1 MRLDQSALAS
11 EQGLVDQDLFS
22 CALRIGQGDGNGR
35 GPGAGGAE
43 AGEAHLHV
51 PSTSFLQKQAGSFGR
66 RAEIMLCNW

>member
-1 MRLDQSALAS
+1 MIKTSPLAPLGSARGT
-11 EQGLVDQDLFS
+11 EMGG
-22 CALRIGQGDGNGR
+22 ALR
-35 GPGAGGAE
+35 AGGAE